1 MARGDEG
8 WEEEKTEREAGGV
21 RGGILGK
28 IGRGGKEGKFPRTI
42 RAPIREGRSE
52 TRGGEGRQGVL
63 GGERPTP
70 CPPLANKNQIHQ
82 EYSGLRKGIHL

>member
-1 MARGDEG
+1 MGGGEDREG
-8 WEEEKTEREAGGV
+8 GW

-28 IGRGGKEGKFPRTI
+28 IGREGKRGNF
-42 RAPIREGRSE
+42 RARYVRRSE
-52 TRGGEGRQGVL
+52 KGGERQGVG